1 MMTSLPQT
9 FAQLRD
15 WAEAGAVFLA
25 AATSSLFVRHFA
37 LQAISRHLGQPE
49 SPSAI
54 AFHALRLPSI
64 LWCVAASLTV
74 TLQYSDLTGRAARW
88 VAGGSFTFLVISICV
103 VSSQLLVRIWTVS
116 AARRGLR
123 FAVSGVSRALIHVF
137 VLLLGS
143 TVLLRYFNITITPV
157 LTALGVGGLA
167 VALALR
173 DTLANFFAGIHILVE
188 APLSIGDFIRLAS
201 GEEGTVTDIGWR
213 TTRVLTG
220 SNNVVVIPNER
231 ITSSI
236 LTNFAL
242 PDRKMTT
249 EVAVLVSRDVDV
261 SQVIRLAVEE
271 ARQVS
276 NVRPDFDPVV
286 LFDPG
291 VTPIGLQFKLVVQI
305 NDRIQVGQVQSDLRL
320 RLFQRFQRERVA
332 LPPVELPTPSTYA
345 NRD

>member
-1 MMTSLPQT
+1 MATPLQQT
-9 FAQLRD
+9 FAQLTD
-15 WAEAGAVFLA
+15 WLEAGSVFLA
-25 AATSSLFVRHFA
+25 SSVVTLFFRHLT
-37 LQAISRHLGQPE
+37 LQAIGRRLGEPE
-49 SPSAI
+49 SPSYI
-54 AFHALRLPSI
+54 AFHALRVPSI
-64 LWCVAASLTV
+64 LWCLAASLTV

-88 VAGGSFTFLVISICV
+88 AAGGSFTFLVISMCV
-103 VSSQLLVRIWTVS
+103 VTSQLLVRIWTVS
-116 AARRGLR
+116 AASRGLR

-188 APLSIGDFIRLAS
+188 APLSIGDFIRLTS

-220 SNNVVVIPNER
+220 SNNVIVIPNER

-242 PDRKMTT
+242 PERKMNTDI
-249 EVAVLVSRDVDV
+249 AVLVAREVDV
-261 SQVIRLAVEE
+261 SQVIRIAIEE
-271 ARQVS
+271 ARQVN
-276 NVRPDFDPVV
+276 NVRPDFEPIV

-291 VTPIGLQFKLVVQI
+291 VTPTGLQLKLVVQV
-305 NDRIQVGQVQSDLRL
+305 NDRIQVGLVQSELRQ
-320 RLFQRFQRERVA
+320 RLFERFRREGIP
-332 LPPVELPTPSTYA
+332 LPPVTAPAS
-345 NRD
+345 